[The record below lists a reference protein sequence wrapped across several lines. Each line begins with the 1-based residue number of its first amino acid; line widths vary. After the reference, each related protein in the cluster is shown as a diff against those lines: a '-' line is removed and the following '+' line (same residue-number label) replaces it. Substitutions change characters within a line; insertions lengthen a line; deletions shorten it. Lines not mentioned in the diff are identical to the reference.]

1 VPSSPTLAAQ
11 APSAP
16 PPPSSTP
23 DLPARLRGHE
33 PIATATAGVA
43 LARGGRSGAGDWR
56 IEPLQ
61 GWHLPLL
68 DDPSFLPLQPLLQ
81 RSLLLSAPD
90 RLLSVIGAGPP
101 LASQALVALQRLPHG
116 QQRVIGLIVCRR
128 LNRSGSSWQVE
139 HLRLPLIS
147 DGPPGRRELAGALL
161 REALQRTRK
170 AASWFATSSSLD
182 SQRLAWLREQGFQP
196 QRTDQLWRWR
206 PQGGGVAV
214 ALPSGLQLLPL
225 QRCTAPLLWHLE
237 QAACPAQ
244 LRQLQD
250 RRCQDLLDQSG
261 SRGWMLVDSSRREA
275 VAGLRWLAN
284 QPEGGARFDLSLHP
298 GWPQLLGAPCEL
310 LLRTAQAGVTPL
322 WLASEAGDRLR
333 RAWLLQLG
341 AEPREEEV
349 LMARSVWRRQQHP
362 RGLPAMLRI
371 QPLLE
376 PFQPRRRPLPTPL
389 GGLPSC

>member
-1 VPSSPTLAAQ
+1 MPSSSTLAAQ

-23 DLPARLRGHE
+23 DLEARLRGHE
-33 PIATATAGVA
+33 PVAGVA
-43 LARGGRSGAGDWR
+43 PARGARGGAGDWR

-81 RSLLLSAPD
+81 RSLLLAVPD
-90 RLLSVIGAGPP
+90 RLLSVLGGGQP

-139 HLRLPLIS
+139 HLRLPLIG
-147 DGPPGRRELAGALL
+147 DGQPGRHELAGALL
-161 REALQRTRK
+161 REALQRTRR
-170 AASWFATSSSLD
+170 AASWFAISSSLD

-206 PQGGGVAV
+206 PQSGSVAA
-214 ALPSGLQLLPL
+214 ALPAGLQLLPL
-225 QRCTAPLLWHLE
+225 QRRTAPLLWHLE

-244 LRQLQD
+244 LRQLLD

-275 VAGLRWLAN
+275 VAGLRWLAD
-284 QPEGGARFDLSLHP
+284 QPEGGARFELSLHP
-298 GWPQLLGAPCEL
+298 GWPQLLGPPCEL
-310 LLRTAQAGVTPL
+310 LLRSAQAGMRPL

-362 RGLPAMLRI
+362 RRLPAVLRI

-389 GGLPSC
+389 GGLPSS